1 MTIFSSF
8 ACFLII
14 FSAMSLVISWDLLTY
29 FKCHIQ
35 VSNFA
40 NSDFCKCGIFLK
52 KHKPAHEFNTVA
64 EMQCAWMSP
73 SDQATCT
80 ASRREKNSVCVVT
93 VMSSMMLAVSVAI
106 FLGFPLLFFGFRFR
120 TELPCFFLDQIKAWC
135 WYDIQLLV
143 SLNFF
148 MWNID
153 KSHLTDFLKSY
164 FVDRVTHCVVNGY
177 CIACCWIDTFYRH
190 WWDLL
195 WRFAI

>member
-1 MTIFSSF
+1 MTSANVVYSWKNINQLTNSIQLQKCSVLGWALQTRLLALHLEERKTLCMCRDCYVKHDVCSICSNFSGFSS
-8 ACFLII
+8 
-14 FSAMSLVISWDLLTY
+14 
-29 FKCHIQ
+29 
-35 VSNFA
+35 
-40 NSDFCKCGIFLK
+40 
-52 KHKPAHEFNTVA
+52 P
-64 EMQCAWMSP
+64 
-73 SDQATCT
+73 
-80 ASRREKNSVCVVT
+80 
-93 VMSSMMLAVSVAI
+93 
-106 FLGFPLLFFGFRFR
+106 FFGFRFS

-177 CIACCWIDTFYRH
+177 CIACCWIDTFYRN